1 MAVHASSSKVFSVLK
16 LLMGSFVHYRK
27 HKELWTRL
35 TELYEPILF
44 RSLSVSNAIVRRHA
58 AILFIDCFPLGTSE
72 ARDTYS
78 IEDQFKAILVLC
90 DDETPDVRSVAVAGV
105 LHLICMLISVK
116 KRVKCRQ
123 LFRIAAGVGDVD
135 DSGARDDAFD
145 ARRARGSPRI
155 VSPRRPEGPT
165 IEAQGL
171 LELLDNRLVY
181 KVLFPHIAKL
191 WPFLFDRSLRVR
203 KSFLQLLIKLQNIK
217 SFDLSAVF
225 VLDDFLRMLRFDHT
239 ANPTNSINRL
249 YTKFLTPLFWKE
261 VSFIRLSANIEKQ
274 FARRHA
280 RSQFSHPRPRR
291 LRRFLRAERRNRGT
305 RQRPEAHAT
314 PPDFPVSLF

>member
-105 LHLICMLISVK
+105 LHLICNYFELLPVSVTSMILEH
-116 KRVKCRQ
+116 VTTH
-123 LFRIAAGVGDVD
+123 LMH
-135 DSGARDDAFD
+135 DAHVEV
-145 ARRARGSPRI
+145 RELCLR
-155 VSPRRPEGPT
+155 
-165 IEAQGL
+165 GL

>member
-105 LHLICMLISVK
+105 LHLICNYFELLPVSVTSMILEH
-116 KRVKCRQ
+116 VTTH
-123 LFRIAAGVGDVD
+123 LMHDVHVEV
-135 DSGARDDAFD
+135 RELCL
-145 ARRARGSPRI
+145 R
-155 VSPRRPEGPT
+155 
-165 IEAQGL
+165 GL